1 MSIHV
6 NILITCRVHMLFIL
20 YNSTRAHGYLPK
32 QFRLFTACNNRLS
45 PALFIKALLNCS
57 AVMVVATDHSLSTFA
72 LTSIANRK
80 HVNIKSLKNHIN
92 LPALGIIWDVPQHM
106 THMVRSL
113 MKLFA
118 AINDLLFASVEIC
131 LDWVNA

>member
-57 AVMVVATDHSLSTFA
+57 AVMVVATDHCLSTFA
-72 LTSIANRK
+72 LTIIANKNKR
-80 HVNIKSLKNHIN
+80 VSINSLQNHIN
-92 LPALGIIWDVPQHM
+92 LPVLGIMGCATTYGTYGEVSNEALRCNQ
-106 THMVRSL
+106 
-113 MKLFA
+113 
-118 AINDLLFASVEIC
+118 
-131 LDWVNA
+131 